1 MFTKNEKGL
10 ALPLVLLIMLT
21 VSLLGVT
28 VWQYSVTDTI
38 HVALD
43 ADRMQAHYLARSGAD
58 AVANFIITNPNSLPN
73 MNQYVNQLI
82 AAGQSSS
89 VNLGQAGV
97 FRVRLTRVGN
107 NIIIN
112 STAQSGQA
120 ESTATL
126 TLSESSNWVA
136 PNLDMAL
143 FSNNG
148 LTMSNS
154 ARVTGN
160 VGTNSNDSPSIRM
173 TNSALIDG
181 NINFGPTANVSS
193 AVSRSGS
200 SHISGTVSRMP
211 QPRLYVLP
219 PFPIF
224 PEDLINRGSINLT
237 GTQTDIIST
246 EGRYNDISLSNSSHL
261 TINLAGETRI
271 RVNNLHLSNNTS
283 IRLQGSGTLLLYV
296 DGSFSLSNSATIN
309 NNGDPSAL
317 FLFYK
322 GTGAI
327 SPVNSTVFVGSIF
340 AESANFSLSNA
351 GSITGNIFTG
361 GTNVNISNGVTANV
375 RALLAPNAT
384 VTLSNSAEIR
394 GALVAREVFMSNSA
408 QVRFD
413 SSITDEVTVPGGD
426 VNYALGFWQE
436 GG

>member
-1 MFTKNEKGL
+1 
-10 ALPLVLLIMLT
+10 
-21 VSLLGVT
+21 
-28 VWQYSVTDTI
+28 
-38 HVALD
+38 
-43 ADRMQAHYLARSGAD
+43 
-58 AVANFIITNPNSLPN
+58 
-73 MNQYVNQLI
+73 MN
-82 AAGQSSS
+82 
-89 VNLGQAGV
+89 
-97 FRVRLTRVGN
+97 
-107 NIIIN
+107 
-112 STAQSGQA
+112 
-120 ESTATL
+120 
-126 TLSESSNWVA
+126 
-136 PNLDMAL
+136 
-143 FSNNG
+143 
-148 LTMSNS
+148 
-154 ARVTGN
+154 
-160 VGTNSNDSPSIRM
+160 
-173 TNSALIDG
+173 
-181 NINFGPTANVSS
+181 
-193 AVSRSGS
+193 
-200 SHISGTVSRMP
+200 
-211 QPRLYVLP
+211 
-219 PFPIF
+219 
-224 PEDLINRGSINLT
+224 
-237 GTQTDIIST
+237 
-246 EGRYNDISLSNSSHL
+246 GRYNNISLSNNSQL

-271 RVNNLHLSNNTS
+271 RVNNLHLSNSTS

-322 GTGAI
+322 GAGAI
-327 SPVNSTVFVGSIF
+327 SPANSTVFVGSIF